1 MLKNYVCVCV
11 CSGRENIS
19 ETWLVGNLP
28 KHPSNLSKHH
38 KYLVLLLIES
48 PVLLSLMG
56 SVKNLK
62 KGSSSLK
69 VVQRSSN
76 FEQLLNSETNDIIC
90 SIRFNLSF

>member
-1 MLKNYVCVCV
+1 MCVCVCV
-11 CSGRENIS
+11 CVCVCGGRENIS

-38 KYLVLLLIES
+38 KYLVLPLIES

-62 KGSSSLK
+62 KRKQLIKGGAKELK
-69 VVQRSSN
+69 
-76 FEQLLNSETNDIIC
+76 F
-90 SIRFNLSF
+90 